1 MIVQIIINGSHL
13 EPIERERER
22 ERERRERERETEGER
37 EREGGRGGGQTSK
50 VESQAL
56 ARSGKFG
63 SSDDAGSTFNSSGY
77 LLSPPAGRRDMGG
90 PC

>member
-13 EPIERERER
+13 EPIERERESQ
-22 ERERRERERETEGER
+22 
-37 EREGGRGGGQTSK
+37 RGGGGQNSK

-63 SSDDAGSTFNSSGY
+63 SSDDTGSTFNSSGY